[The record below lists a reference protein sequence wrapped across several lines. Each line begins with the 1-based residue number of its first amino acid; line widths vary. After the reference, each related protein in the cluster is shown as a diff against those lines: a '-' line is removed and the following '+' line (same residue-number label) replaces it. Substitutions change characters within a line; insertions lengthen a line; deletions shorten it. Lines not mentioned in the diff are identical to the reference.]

1 MESYKI
7 NYTLVTGHG
16 SFKEQ
21 VELMSKAGV
30 LLLGHG
36 AAATNTIFQPHRSV
50 LIEVRAQRKACFRH
64 GGGGVWGASR
74 LCAGCITVTVASPT
88 RLR

>member
-1 MESYKI
+1 LCCLRHSLVESYHI

-16 SFKEQ
+16 TFKEQ

-50 LIEVRAQRKACFRH
+50 LIEARAVVAC
-64 GGGGVWGASR
+64 GAH
-74 LCAGCITVTVASPT
+74 L
-88 RLR
+88 